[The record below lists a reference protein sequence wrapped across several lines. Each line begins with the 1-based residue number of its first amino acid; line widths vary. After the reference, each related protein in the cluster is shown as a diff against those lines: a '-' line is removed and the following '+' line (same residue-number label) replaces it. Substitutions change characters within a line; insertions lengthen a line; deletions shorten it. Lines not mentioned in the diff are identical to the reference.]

1 MLDRTRKLVSGAVV
15 ALVSLGVG
23 GCSSSDEKSGQATSN
38 NTSEGREGAEP
49 GNGRLLIV
57 LDEAGRVASI
67 DPKTGDKRDI
77 ADVFVERGGLAVRS
91 SGLALFQAKRKP
103 DEDGKEGEPDGRVV
117 IVDAIGGRATPTIG
131 LKSRGGEYGDGA
143 GDPEDLPIFAAL
155 REAGGGKRFVM
166 IPSNS
171 GTLLVN
177 LEKRSAVDLSAT
189 FGVPGKFG
197 GQTKFSPDEKWG
209 IVNLQEK
216 GLVLFSTDDP
226 AKHSAIDGFSLGF
239 SGDGKLLFVDNAKRD
254 GPGKVWGQPVEG
266 GDEIVFA
273 EGDIRFRG
281 SVGNSVVIA
290 EPTTLY
296 LSSRPGDRRP
306 LDIPYDRNADDGPF
320 VSPIGTGGRGLM
332 FSGSEEDRRWALVDE
347 SEAKVT
353 PLPALDKFT
362 VVNVTEKRILF
373 ASGYNEDARAASTF
387 ALLDVPSGAI
397 TPVATWDPAGT
408 NAGPPIASPDG
419 RSVVISYDRE
429 GERGYRSILIKPGEG
444 VTELDGGIEAW
455 APDGSTVLL
464 VRVVDDTPHMIVVD
478 LATKREKD
486 LGSGWGGVWTTS

>member
-1 MLDRTRKLVSGAVV
+1 MKPERRRLWRATALV
-15 ALVSLGVG
+15 ALVGLGVTSCASSEKKNEG
-23 GCSSSDEKSGQATSN
+23 GTKSNAAGGQAA
-38 NTSEGREGAEP
+38 GP

-57 LDEAGRVASI
+57 LDEAGRLASV
-67 DPKTGDKRDI
+67 DPKTGERRDL
-77 ADVFVERGGLAVRS
+77 ADMFVERGGLAVHS
-91 SGLALFQAKRKP
+91 SGLALFQAKGKP
-103 DEDGKEGEPDGRVV
+103 DEDGEEGEPDGRVV
-117 IVDAIGGRATPTIG
+117 VVDANSGTATPTIG

-166 IPSNS
+166 IPSTS

-177 LEKRSAVDLSAT
+177 LEKRSAVDLSTT

-197 GQTKFSPDEKWG
+197 GQTKFSPDERWG

-216 GLVLFSTDDP
+216 GLVLFSTDEP

-239 SGDGKLLFVDNAKRD
+239 SGDGKLLFVDKATENE
-254 GPGKVWGQPVEG
+254 PGKVWGQPVEG
-266 GDEIVFA
+266 GDQVVFA

-320 VSPIGTGGRGLM
+320 VSPIGTGSRGLM
-332 FSGSEEDRRWALVDE
+332 FSGSEDRRWALVDE
-347 SEAKVT
+347 SDAKVT

-362 VVNVTEKRILF
+362 VVNVSEERILF

-387 ALLDVPSGAI
+387 ALLEVASGTI
-397 TPVATWDPAGT
+397 TPAASWDPAGT

-444 VTELDGGIEAW
+444 VTELNGGIEAW
-455 APDGSTVLL
+455 APDGSAVLL
-464 VRVVDDTPHMIVVD
+464 VRVVDDKPHMIVLD
-478 LATKREKD
+478 LATKKEKD
-486 LGSGWGGVWTTS
+486 LGPGYGGVWTTS